1 MTPLQLRP
9 STLDEIVFEGRNK
22 AYGAFDLRQTY
33 PTHVRRA
40 VGLAL
45 LLFVL
50 LAAAPGI
57 VRLLTPK
64 ATYKPPVV
72 SEVILTNPTTV
83 FKPIDEPKP
92 IEPPVR
98 AAGAKVPTVAT
109 PTQVVPDDKAKPRD
123 ESVTPP
129 ADALPG
135 AVNAVGPAEIPKDGA
150 IGLGEGDGKKPLDLT
165 APAGTGTTGVFLT
178 AEFMPKF
185 AGGDAAMLDFLR
197 RNMRYPAMALREQVE
212 GKVFVSFTVSTSG
225 EIVDVQVL
233 KGLGYGTDEEAL
245 RVVRKMPAWEPGT
258 QNGHAVAV
266 RYTLPITFRIG
277 N

>member
-1 MTPLQLRP
+1 MTPLHLRP

-22 AYGAFDLRQTY
+22 AYGAFDLRQSY

-45 LLFVL
+45 LLFVV
-50 LAAAPGI
+50 LAFAPSI
-57 VRLLTPK
+57 VRRLMPEPV
-64 ATYKPPVV
+64 AVKPPVLDTDHDFTQV
-72 SEVILTNPTTV
+72 N

-92 IEPPVR
+92 VTPP
-98 AAGAKVPTVAT
+98 ATGAKVPTVAT
-109 PTQVVPDDKAKPRD
+109 PTLVVPDAKAKPRD

-129 ADALPG
+129 ANAMPG
-135 AVNAVGPAEIPKDGA
+135 AVNEV
-150 IGLGEGDGKKPLDLT
+150 GLGEIPNDGNVVPGDGTGKQPLDLST
-165 APAGTGTTGVFLT
+165 PASSAGKTDVFIT
-178 AEFMPKF
+178 AEVMPAF
-185 AGGDAAMLDFLR
+185 EGGDAALVDFLR
-197 RNMRYPAMALREQVE
+197 RNMRYPATALREQIE
-212 GKVFVSFTVSTSG
+212 GKVFVSFTVSATG

-245 RVVRKMPAWEPGT
+245 RVVRKMPAWKPGV